1 MMFGLVALTTLIHP
15 YHKEIGA
22 FALSSRPRKYCVSG
36 KGGVQLWSTALML
49 NPFALE
55 NGGVR
60 ADVGRSTFFA
70 FCF

>member
-1 MMFGLVALTTLIHP
+1 MMFGLVALMTLIHP
-15 YHKEIGA
+15 NHKEIGA